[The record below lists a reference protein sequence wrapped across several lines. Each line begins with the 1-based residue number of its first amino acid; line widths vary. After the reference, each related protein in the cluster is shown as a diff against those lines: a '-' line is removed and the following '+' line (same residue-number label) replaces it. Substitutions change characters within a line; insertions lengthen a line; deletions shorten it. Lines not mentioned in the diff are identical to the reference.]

1 MDLIEATLAKK
12 RSALDSATGGNKKKY
27 IRRGDLEKQ
36 REQEYLA
43 EQERERQAKEEK
55 ERKLAEEKE
64 AKRKTDSSK
73 SPSSST
79 PLSDSTSSSAQDS
92 PSTPGTAVFSS
103 DPTTATA
110 IALAEAEAAAVAAGN
125 DGAAT
130 STTTTTFNIQP
141 EEVVRRLRA
150 RGQPIRLFAETDQQ
164 RKIRLRALELVEDRS
179 EGQRNDFMRAMEN
192 AETGLHLEALGHQG
206 GKDAKEKKKP
216 KVDPTKDLDTSEI
229 SVELLQKDQD
239 KLYVLIYTYFK
250 RLLREWEYDLDQR
263 PDEQKRSTAGKL
275 ATSTQIQSAEYVR
288 PFFKQL
294 RQKSLEPDVLMR
306 ITEIA
311 QLMNKREHMAANDAY
326 LKLSIG
332 NAPWPIGVTMVGIHE
347 RSGRE
352 KIFSAQVAHVLNDE
366 TSRKWIQSIKRI
378 MTFAEKKYPRQ

>member
-12 RSALDSATGGNKKKY
+12 RSVLETVNGGAKKKY

-43 EQERERQAKEEK
+43 EQERERKEKEER
-55 ERKLAEEKE
+55 ERQLAEEKE
-64 AKRKTDSSK
+64 AELKRERKAKAASEAATA
-73 SPSSST
+73 SPSSSSSS
-79 PLSDSTSSSAQDS
+79 PAVSSDSTTSAAATTTG
-92 PSTPGTAVFSS
+92 TPGT
-103 DPTTATA
+103 PG
-110 IALAEAEAAAVAAGN
+110 IEAEESSAA
-125 DGAAT
+125 
-130 STTTTTFNIQP
+130 TFNIPP

-150 RGQPIRLFAETDQQ
+150 RGHPIRLFAETDQQ

-179 EGQRNDFMRAMEN
+179 EGQRNDFMRALEN
-192 AETGLHLEALGHQG
+192 AETGLHLEALGQQG
-206 GKDAKEKKKP
+206 GSGAKEKKLKA
-216 KVDPTKDLDTSEI
+216 DPTRDLDTDEI
-229 SVELLQKDQD
+229 STDLLQKDQD

-250 RLLREWEYDLDQR
+250 RLLREWERDLDQR
-263 PDEQKRSTAGKL
+263 PDEVKRSTPGKL
-275 ATSTQIQSAEYVR
+275 ATATQAQSAEYLR
-288 PFFKQL
+288 PFFKLL

-311 QLMNKREHMAANDAY
+311 ELMIKREHMAANDAY

>member
-1 MDLIEATLAKK
+1 MDLIEATLNKK
-12 RSALDSATGGNKKKY
+12 RSALEAATGGTKKKY

-36 REQEYLA
+36 REQQYLE
-43 EQERERQAKEEK
+43 EQERERKEKEER
-55 ERKLAEEKE
+55 ERKLVEERE
-64 AKRKTDSSK
+64 TKRKADLTAK
-73 SPSSST
+73 SSSST
-79 PLSDSTSSSAQDS
+79 SASPPPSADSTSS
-92 PSTPGTAVFSS
+92 
-103 DPTTATA
+103 
-110 IALAEAEAAAVAAGN
+110 
-125 DGAAT
+125 T
-130 STTTTTFNIQP
+130 STTTTLDAAAAAAAATAEAAASAATFNIPP

-179 EGQRNDFMRAMEN
+179 EGQRNDFMRALEN
-192 AETGLHLEALGHQG
+192 AETGLHMEAL
-206 GKDAKEKKKP
+206 GKDAKDKKP
-216 KVDPTKDLDTSEI
+216 KVDPTKDLDMSEI
-229 SVELLQKDQD
+229 STELLQKDQD

-250 RLLREWEYDLDQR
+250 RLLREWERDLDQR
-263 PDEQKRSTAGKL
+263 PDEVKRSTAGKL
-275 ATSTQIQSAEYVR
+275 ATATQAQSADYLK
-288 PFFKQL
+288 PFFRLL
-294 RQKSLEPDVLMR
+294 RQKSLEPDVLAR

-311 QLMNKREHMAANDAY
+311 ELMIKREYMAASDAY

-378 MTFAEKKYPRQ
+378 MTFTEKKYPR

>member
-12 RSALDSATGGNKKKY
+12 RSALDSATGGGKKKY

-43 EQERERQAKEEK
+43 EQERERKEK
-55 ERKLAEEKE
+55 EGREKKYAEEKE
-64 AKRKTDSSK
+64 AARTAKAVAEAKDSTGTSSSSPTSTDAESSI
-73 SPSSST
+73 PSSSKEPT
-79 PLSDSTSSSAQDS
+79 DAE
-92 PSTPGTAVFSS
+92 TA
-103 DPTTATA
+103 A
-110 IALAEAEAAAVAAGN
+110 
-125 DGAAT
+125 
-130 STTTTTFNIQP
+130 TFNIAP

-150 RGQPIRLFAETDQQ
+150 RGHPIRLFAETDQQ

-192 AETGLHLEALGHQG
+192 AETGLHLEALGQTDRASSSN
-206 GKDAKEKKKP
+206 KDKKTKA
-216 KVDPTKDLDTSEI
+216 DPTKNVDTNEI
-229 SVELLQKDQD
+229 STDLLQKDMD

-250 RLLREWEYDLDQR
+250 RLLREWERDLDQR
-263 PDEQKRSTAGKL
+263 PDELKRSTPGKL
-275 ATSTQIQSAEYVR
+275 ATATQAQSAEYLK
-288 PFFKQL
+288 PFFKSL
-294 RQKSLEPDVLMR
+294 RQKALEPDVLMR

-311 QLMNKREHMAANDAY
+311 ELMIKREHMAANDAY

-378 MTFAEKKYPRQ
+378 MTFAEKKYPR

>member
-1 MDLIEATLAKK
+1 MDLIEDTIAKK
-12 RSALDSATGGNKKKY
+12 RSALESITGTTKKKY
-27 IRRGDLEKQ
+27 VRRGDLERQ

-43 EQERERQAKEEK
+43 EQERERKEKEER
-55 ERKLAEEKE
+55 ERQLALEKE
-64 AKRKTDSSK
+64 AKHKSGAAKSTSL
-73 SPSSST
+73 SPSSSSAQGT
-79 PLSDSTSSSAQDS
+79 PSSQTSSPKDNEASPSLSSSIPLS
-92 PSTPGTAVFSS
+92 
-103 DPTTATA
+103 TT
-110 IALAEAEAAAVAAGN
+110 EEAVAS
-125 DGAAT
+125 AA
-130 STTTTTFNIQP
+130 TFNIQP

-192 AETGLHLEALGHQG
+192 AETGLHMEALG
-206 GKDAKEKKKP
+206 KDSKEKKV
-216 KVDPTKDLDTSEI
+216 KVDPTKDLDTKEI
-229 SVELLQKDQD
+229 SVSLLEKDQD

-250 RLLREWEYDLDQR
+250 RLLREWEQDLDQR
-263 PDEQKRSTAGKL
+263 PDEIKRSTAGKL
-275 ATSTQIQSAEYVR
+275 ATATRAQSAEYLR

-294 RQKSLEPDVLMR
+294 RQKSLEQDVLMR

-311 QLMNKREHMAANDAY
+311 ELMNKREHMAASDAY

>member
-12 RSALDSATGGNKKKY
+12 RSALDSATGGGKKKY

-43 EQERERQAKEEK
+43 EQERERKEKEEREK
-55 ERKLAEEKE
+55 KQAEEKE
-64 AKRKTDSSK
+64 AARKAKAAAEAKDSTGTSTS
-73 SPSSST
+73 SPTSTSADPSISSSSST
-79 PLSDSTSSSAQDS
+79 
-92 PSTPGTAVFSS
+92 
-103 DPTTATA
+103 
-110 IALAEAEAAAVAAGN
+110 AAATDAETAA
-125 DGAAT
+125 
-130 STTTTTFNIQP
+130 TFNIAP

-150 RGQPIRLFAETDQQ
+150 RGHPIRLFAETDQQ

-192 AETGLHLEALGHQG
+192 AETGLHLEALGQTDRAG
-206 GKDAKEKKKP
+206 SSNKDKKAKA
-216 KVDPTKDLDTSEI
+216 DPTKDLDTNEI
-229 SVELLQKDQD
+229 STDLLQKDMD

-250 RLLREWEYDLDQR
+250 RLLREWERDLDQR
-263 PDEQKRSTAGKL
+263 PDELKRSTPGKL
-275 ATSTQIQSAEYVR
+275 ATATQAQSAEYLK
-288 PFFKQL
+288 PFFKSL
-294 RQKSLEPDVLMR
+294 RQKALEPDVLMR

-311 QLMNKREHMAANDAY
+311 ELMIKREHMSANDAY

-378 MTFAEKKYPRQ
+378 MTFAEKKYPR

>member
-1 MDLIEATLAKK
+1 MDLLEAELGKK
-12 RSALDSATGGNKKKY
+12 RSALESMAGGAKKKY
-27 IRRGDLEKQ
+27 IRRGDLERQ

-43 EQERERQAKEEK
+43 EQERERMEKEER

-64 AKRKTDSSK
+64 TRRKESQAAKTPASSSSPTAGSS
-73 SPSSST
+73 SPSDTTSST
-79 PLSDSTSSSAQDS
+79 ISDGKLTST
-92 PSTPGTAVFSS
+92 
-103 DPTTATA
+103 
-110 IALAEAEAAAVAAGN
+110 AAVVAAVVEEASAS
-125 DGAAT
+125 AA
-130 STTTTTFNIQP
+130 TFNIAS

-164 RKIRLRALELVEDRS
+164 RKIRLRALELIEDRS

-192 AETGLHLEALGHQG
+192 AETGLHMEALGKQG
-206 GKDAKEKKKP
+206 GKDSEKKKP

-229 SVELLQKDQD
+229 STDLLQKDMD

-250 RLLREWEYDLDQR
+250 RLLREWEGDLDAR
-263 PDEQKRSTAGKL
+263 PDEIKRSTPGKL
-275 ATSTQIQSAEYVR
+275 ATATQAQSAEYLR

-311 QLMNKREHMAANDAY
+311 ELMIKREHMAANDAY

-378 MTFAEKKYPRQ
+378 MTFAEKKYPRI

>member
-1 MDLIEATLAKK
+1 MDLIEATLAQK
-12 RSALDSATGGNKKKY
+12 RSAIESATGGNKKKY
-27 IRRGDLEKQ
+27 IRRGDIEKQ

-43 EQERERQAKEEK
+43 EQERERKAKEEK
-55 ERKLAEEKE
+55 EQKLKEEKE
-64 AKRKTDSSK
+64 AKRKQDAATKASLSSTT
-73 SPSSST
+73 SLTPSSD
-79 PLSDSTSSSAQDS
+79 DSTSSLSPAI
-92 PSTPGTAVFSS
+92 PST
-103 DPTTATA
+103 TTA
-110 IALAEAEAAAVAAGN
+110 

-130 STTTTTFNIQP
+130 TIDDAVASAATFNIPP

-179 EGQRNDFMRAMEN
+179 EGQRNDFMRALEN
-192 AETGLHLEALGHQG
+192 AETGLHMEALGQQG
-206 GKDAKEKKKP
+206 GKDAKEKKP
-216 KVDPTKDLDTSEI
+216 KADLTKDVDTSEI

-239 KLYVLIYTYFK
+239 KLYILIYTYFK
-250 RLLREWEYDLDQR
+250 RLLRDWEHDLDQR
-263 PDEQKRSTAGKL
+263 PDELKRSTSGKL
-275 ATSTQIQSAEYVR
+275 ATATQAQSAEYLK

-311 QLMNKREHMAANDAY
+311 ELMIKREHMAASDAY

-352 KIFSAQVAHVLNDE
+352 KIFSAQVAHVLND
-366 TSRKWIQSIKRI
+366 
-378 MTFAEKKYPRQ
+378 

>member
-12 RSALDSATGGNKKKY
+12 RSALESATGGTKKKY

-43 EQERERQAKEEK
+43 EQERERKEKEER
-55 ERKLAEEKE
+55 ERKVAEEKE
-64 AKRKTDSSK
+64 AKVKEQKTAKAAEALSS
-73 SPSSST
+73 P
-79 PLSDSTSSSAQDS
+79 STSSSSAVQSDGGSTSS
-92 PSTPGTAVFSS
+92 PSDESS
-103 DPTTATA
+103 S
-110 IALAEAEAAAVAAGN
+110 AA
-125 DGAAT
+125 
-130 STTTTTFNIQP
+130 TFNIAP

-150 RGQPIRLFAETDQQ
+150 RGHPIRLFAETDQQ

-179 EGQRNDFMRAMEN
+179 EGQRNDFMRALEN
-192 AETGLHLEALGHQG
+192 AETGLHLEALGQQG
-206 GKDAKEKKKP
+206 GSATKEKKSKA
-216 KVDPTKDLDTSEI
+216 DPTKDLDTNEI
-229 SVELLQKDQD
+229 AVELLQKDQD

-250 RLLREWEYDLDQR
+250 RLLREWERDLDQR
-263 PDEQKRSTAGKL
+263 PDELKRSTPGKL
-275 ATSTQIQSAEYVR
+275 ATATQAQSAEYLK
-288 PFFKQL
+288 PFFKSL
-294 RQKSLEPDVLMR
+294 RQKALEPDVLMR

-311 QLMNKREHMAANDAY
+311 ELMIKREHMAANDAY